1 MARLCGRAVRLTAQN
16 GGLPTPRAAACL
28 VHCSLVQKVTGPRF
42 AVLNGL
48 PARPGQ
54 LLTPVVLARV
64 RLALRCRS
72 ARFGLTVFNGLQLGF
87 LGLEHL
93 SCRAWFLG
101 LKNCIGLS

>member
-16 GGLPTPRAAACL
+16 GGLPAPRAAACL
-28 VHCSLVQKVTGPRF
+28 VHCSLVQKVTGSRF

-48 PARPGQ
+48 PARAVPRAGRARAGPARAA
-54 LLTPVVLARV
+54 LPVRPFWTH
-64 RLALRCRS
+64 RLQ
-72 ARFGLTVFNGLQLGF
+72 NGLQLGF

-101 LKNCIGLS
+101 LENCTGLS